1 MNRVIKY
8 SPQNDNHIIVSTFE
22 SINVYDLRH
31 NSSKISKQFKIDFLP
46 ENDFKSEE
54 LDLNHIQCFDFNC
67 DYNYLVAGTELCEDK
82 NVYLYFWDIR
92 KPAAVLGAY
101 YESHTNDIT
110 DIAFHP
116 NRRNIFAT
124 GSSDQL
130 INIFDMNE
138 TQEDDALIT
147 TLNIESAVEK
157 INWTQTH
164 DKHLFC
170 ITQDECIQLWNYEEV
185 VPKVSLSALSSNS
198 MFDYVVDVLRKDD
211 LICVGDK
218 NGSIMMFDINSND
231 NHNEIHFKE
240 HLTKGHNKIVRTVC
254 SASDDTINDTIF
266 SGGEDGIICFW
277 NNSLESSNSLI
288 HKNQT
293 KGKPKMK
300 RTDKKRQNPY

>member
-1 MNRVIKY
+1 
-8 SPQNDNHIIVSTFE
+8 
-22 SINVYDLRH
+22 
-31 NSSKISKQFKIDFLP
+31 
-46 ENDFKSEE
+46 
-54 LDLNHIQCFDFNC
+54 
-67 DYNYLVAGTELCEDK
+67 
-82 NVYLYFWDIR
+82 
-92 KPAAVLGAY
+92 
-101 YESHTNDIT
+101 
-110 DIAFHP
+110 
-116 NRRNIFAT
+116 
-124 GSSDQL
+124 
-130 INIFDMNE
+130 MNE

-254 SASDDTINDTIF
+254 SASDDTIF
-266 SGGEDGIICFW
+266 SGGEDAIICFW